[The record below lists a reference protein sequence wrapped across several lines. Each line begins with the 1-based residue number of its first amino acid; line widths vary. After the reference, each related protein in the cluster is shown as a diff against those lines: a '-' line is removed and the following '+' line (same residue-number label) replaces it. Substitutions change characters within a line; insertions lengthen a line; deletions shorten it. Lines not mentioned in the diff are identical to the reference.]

1 MNQPLDPDAIV
12 IDTSIYIANGLKLE
26 KGLLGKLSQLKK
38 SDVDFLIPD
47 VVYGELKT
55 HLEQKIK
62 SSHSA
67 LEKAINDA
75 GDHLYFEVGATEAI
89 KSLIPN
95 KNDIEALAEKRLKAF
110 VEATGAEIFEC
121 GQYVSVTSL
130 LQKYFANHAP
140 FSETGKKK
148 SEFPDAIVLM
158 AIDSWA
164 SQEGFKVIAVTKD
177 DDWKNYC
184 EASDNLIC
192 LDDLSEVLAILNR
205 KSAPE
210 EFIERLETELNSGKA
225 QSFLD
230 GIGLQ
235 LKTALDGFTPDQE
248 ADSFLQWEPDGA
260 EAWFKGFSLVSNEL
274 KVIESEED
282 YLVIEAIASI
292 TVEAEGDFSL
302 SVHDSIDGDDV
313 PMGGVTANT
322 TETFISPIL
331 ITIYGDLY
339 GKTSD
344 LEVAE
349 VEIVSPIT
357 TINFGTLEPDFGDY
371 E

>member
-1 MNQPLDPDAIV
+1 MKQPLDPDAIV
-12 IDTSIYIANGLKLE
+12 IDTSIYIGNGLKLE

-38 SDVDFLIPD
+38 SSVDFLIPD
-47 VVYGELKT
+47 VIYGELRS

-67 LEKAINDA
+67 LEKAINEA
-75 GDHLYFEVGATEAI
+75 GDHLFFEAGSIEAI
-89 KSLIPN
+89 KSLTPN
-95 KNDIEALAEKRLKAF
+95 KDDVEALAENRLKAF
-110 VEATGAEIFEC
+110 IEATGAEIFEC
-121 GQYVSVTSL
+121 GKYVSVTSL

-164 SQEGFKVIAVTKD
+164 CQEGFKVIAVSKD
-177 DDWKNYC
+177 DDWKKYC
-184 EASDNLIC
+184 ETSDNLVC

-210 EFIERLETELNSGKA
+210 EFIARLEAELNSNKA

-235 LKTALDGFTPDQE
+235 LKSALDGFTPDQE
-248 ADSFLQWEPDGA
+248 ADSFLQWEPDGV
-260 EAWFKGFSLVSNEL
+260 EGWFKEFSLVSNEL
-274 KVIESEED
+274 KVIESDDE
-282 YLVIEAIASI
+282 YLVIEALASI

-313 PMGGVTANT
+313 PMGGVTASA
-322 TETFISPIL
+322 TETFESPIL
-331 ITIYGDLY
+331 ITIHGDLY
-339 GKTSD
+339 GETSELD
-344 LEVAE
+344 VVE

-357 TINFGTLEPDFGDY
+357 SIDFGTLEPDFGDY